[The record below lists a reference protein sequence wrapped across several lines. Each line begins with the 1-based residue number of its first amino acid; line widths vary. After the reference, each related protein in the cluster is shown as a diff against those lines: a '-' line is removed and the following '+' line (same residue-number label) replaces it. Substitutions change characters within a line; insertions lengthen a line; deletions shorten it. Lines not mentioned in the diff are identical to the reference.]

1 MIAQVCRYVHRIRGR
16 WRNFSPFFRWMQ
28 MQDADTLAARSPA
41 VSRAAKTC
49 GPARYSLSSALFGF
63 SCLPRSSVSMNHE
76 KIVVV
81 SLFLI
86 SLRVRA
92 AVNFWRSVDD
102 EWCSI
107 RVTTDARSVSQ
118 WSLMKRV
125 YWQCLLSKSLRPGS
139 KMHAAVEKNAHLFT

>member
-1 MIAQVCRYVHRIRGR
+1 
-16 WRNFSPFFRWMQ
+16 

-49 GPARYSLSSALFGF
+49 GPAHYSLSSALFGF
-63 SCLPRSSVSMNHE
+63 FCLPRSSVFMNHE

-102 EWCSI
+102 E
-107 RVTTDARSVSQ
+107 
-118 WSLMKRV
+118 
-125 YWQCLLSKSLRPGS
+125 
-139 KMHAAVEKNAHLFT
+139 